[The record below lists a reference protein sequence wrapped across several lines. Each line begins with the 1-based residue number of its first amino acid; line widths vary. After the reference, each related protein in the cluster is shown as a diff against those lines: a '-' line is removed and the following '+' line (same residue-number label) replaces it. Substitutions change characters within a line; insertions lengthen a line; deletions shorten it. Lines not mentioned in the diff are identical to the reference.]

1 MVSSSISAYLTTAGE
16 NIDYYYNSGNVKQ
29 VAMNTEVA
37 ATSVTDLVSTN
48 GEAEDSKV
56 IFKLGSRNKTHN
68 LKKKNDQ
75 KTNISKQYFLI
86 INTKVLSSN
95 TAR

>member
-1 MVSSSISAYLTTAGE
+1 MVSSSISAYLTTAGG

-56 IFKLGSRNKTHN
+56 IFKLGSRNKTNN
-68 LKKKNDQ
+68 LKKKTTKRRTSVNN
-75 KTNISKQYFLI
+75 TSLLLI
-86 INTKVLSSN
+86 L
-95 TAR
+95 RF